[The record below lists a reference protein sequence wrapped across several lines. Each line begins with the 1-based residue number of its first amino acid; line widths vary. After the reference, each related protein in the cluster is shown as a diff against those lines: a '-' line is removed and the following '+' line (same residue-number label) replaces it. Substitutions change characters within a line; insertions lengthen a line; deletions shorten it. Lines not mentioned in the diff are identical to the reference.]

1 MSFLTQPVI
10 RLLLPVFAMGIVIL
24 SSNELVQHPVGYML
38 AGINL
43 ADILTW
49 GAFTYPVAFLVTDT
63 TNRLFGADK
72 ARLVV
77 YVGFG
82 LGVFLT
88 GVAALGLAATAAAEK
103 QAGILAMLFEDDAA
117 FGMLRTAVASGS
129 AFLIAQLLDIAIFDS
144 LRRQT
149 WWKAPIF
156 SSLAGSIV
164 DTAIFF
170 SIAFAGSGLPWMS
183 WAVGDFCAKLVMIAL
198 LLYPFK
204 LLVSLYPAKL
214 RQTA

>member
-1 MSFLTQPVI
+1 MSILTQPVI

-24 SSNELVQHPVGYML
+24 SSNELVQHPVAYILG
-38 AGINL
+38 GVNL

-49 GAFTYPVAFLVTDT
+49 GAFTYPVAFLVTDS
-63 TNRLFGADK
+63 TNRLFGASK

-77 YVGFG
+77 YVGFA

-103 QAGILAMLFEDDAA
+103 DAGILAMLVEDEAA
-117 FGMLRTAVASGS
+117 FGMLRTAIASGS
-129 AFLIAQLLDIAIFDS
+129 AFLIAQLLDIAIFDR
-144 LRRQT
+144 LRQQT

-170 SIAFAGSGLPWMS
+170 SIAFAGTGLPWIS
-183 WAVGDFCAKLVMIAL
+183 WAVGDFCAKLVMIAA

-204 LLVSLYPAKL
+204 LLVSLYPANL
-214 RQTA
+214 RQA